1 MGILPLIYSRDIC
14 IERAGHGSLPAWIS
28 SAICDIA
35 YSYLEDCSDK
45 EVRAS
50 VHVNRHMRVLMNREG
65 GTWKSCR
72 RDTHMT
78 YGHRGRRMEVLPPR
92 YLHLYVTCSVFIY
105 KTEHVQ
111 RCVHMCICL
120 LRKERILK
128 PYHRGAHVT

>member
-1 MGILPLIYSRDIC
+1 M
-14 IERAGHGSLPAWIS
+14 
-28 SAICDIA
+28 
-35 YSYLEDCSDK
+35 
-45 EVRAS
+45 RAS

-111 RCVHMCICL
+111 RCVHMCMFIKKGRVVEALSQRNPCDM
-120 LRKERILK
+120 RTERMGYGSL
-128 PYHRGAHVT
+128 VT